1 MNAPGRTLY
10 IAVVTETYAP
20 DINGVAMTCERMVG
34 GLHRRGHRIQLV
46 RAQARHAT
54 PADHVDEDIR
64 VSGFAVPWYPDVR
77 FGLITA
83 RRLIQSWK
91 KDRPDIVQVVTEG
104 PLGLAALSAARK
116 LGIPAISDF
125 HTLFDHYTRYYK
137 MGWMQGLAEGYLR
150 WFHNQSLATLVPT
163 NALRETL
170 ATNGYHDLKV
180 IGRGVDTERFSP
192 THRSTALRGEWGAD
206 DETPVAIYVGRLAAE
221 KNLELAIDAYHAMR
235 ETVPRCRMIFVGDGP
250 MRQALKAACPEARFV
265 GSKKGAELS
274 AHYASADMFLFPSLS
289 ETFGNVTQEAM
300 ASGLAVLAFDHAAA
314 GTLIQ
319 PGQNG
324 LLATPG
330 DNTTF
335 TRQAVQLVQDAG
347 MRQRFGQ
354 QARQDALSHDW
365 NEVTIKLEELLMH
378 YAEQREVTTA

>member
-1 MNAPGRTLY
+1 MNAPERTLY
-10 IAVVTETYAP
+10 IAVVTETYTP
-20 DINGVAMTCERMVG
+20 DINGVAMTCERMVS
-34 GLHRRGHRIQLV
+34 GLSRRGHRIQLV
-46 RAQARHAT
+46 RTQDPKAPIAE
-54 PADHVDEDIR
+54 HVDEDIR
-64 VSGFAVPWYPDVR
+64 VRGFAVPWYPDVR

-83 RRLIQSWK
+83 RRLIRAWT

-104 PLGLAALSAARK
+104 PLGLAALRAARK

-137 MGWMQGLAEGYLR
+137 MGWMQGMAEGYLR
-150 WFHNQSLATLVPT
+150 WFHHQSLATLVPT

-170 ATNGYHDLKV
+170 AAHGYHDLKV
-180 IGRGVDTERFSP
+180 IGRGVDTERFAP
-192 THRSTALRGEWGAD
+192 AHRSSALRKTWGVD
-206 DETPVAIYVGRLAAE
+206 DDTPVALYVGRLAAE
-221 KNLELAIDAYHAMR
+221 KNLDLAIEAWHAMR
-235 ETVPRCRMIFVGDGP
+235 SAHPGCRMLFVGDGP
-250 MRQALKAACPEARFV
+250 MRQALEAAAPEALFV

-274 AHYASADMFLFPSLS
+274 AHYASADIFLFPSLS

-330 DNTTF
+330 DNSTF
-335 TRQAVQLVQDAG
+335 INQAVHLVNDAG
-347 MRQRFGQ
+347 MRQRFGR
-354 QARQDALSHDW
+354 QARQDALTHDW

-378 YAEQREVTTA
+378 YAEQREVTAA